1 MARKINVPGVGE
13 VTVPSSATDAEIIQF
28 AQKVQEAGSVKAAYE
43 KAVAERPGAF
53 MSGVYGAGSDLSATL
68 ARATQEAGLN
78 PAVDFYSAS
87 ESLGQRA
94 AQYTPTIGD
103 YQNIGG
109 IGDAFTYLGELAAQ
123 SAPRMLATG
132 AATYFGGPR
141 AGFAVAQP
149 MFTGSNLRR
158 QAEEQNIPLSET
170 QLGPAALSA
179 IPQAALELIPFEG
192 RLFQMFKSASEPV
205 KRSMAREIVAR
216 IPGTAASEALTETSQ
231 QAIEILQANPDK
243 LLEMDDATVNELINA
258 AVGGAVLGGVLGAGS
273 TALNVRA
280 ERQQQESAEQLQ
292 SLKDTIQKEADEG
305 RSIDIRSETNLGV
318 EALQLKQASANLEV
332 KPIKKVI
339 EDKEGNKR
347 EVDAFTIRDLG
358 DKSKGKVNIGE
369 FANEEAAKQAVAAYQ
384 AIVAKPTATPPSVA
398 PQAAPQA
405 PQPSVK
411 LEPTIEAKKPAQPP
425 SAPAATTTPPGVG
438 KAASELPKV
447 PERPVPE
454 APATFDK
461 QREALQRETRAA
473 MLYNTTDKV
482 PPKLVNPRIKRIKLD
497 DGRTIDFNRTKFTED
512 QVREAVANNRL
523 NEILELGP
531 FNREEAVASELRGN
545 APVAVV
551 ERTPEG
557 VEVKAAAGTTE
568 TAPAQVQALEQTK
581 TAPENKIVVEP
592 VQDLVAGRLAP
603 ELTAD
608 ERVAIWKSVAP
619 QAESFRDL
627 TPDQQNEYFSR
638 LKVAQDERAKKP
650 VMEEKG
656 GKKLSAT
663 PAAEPA
669 AEPVPAVA
677 VLASRPELADKVGE
691 SLKKRLSSMGLGN
704 VAFKLQTAVKSGEFG
719 RYGQG
724 VYDPATKTIEI
735 SLSAVDPKATDEEFI
750 ARLSEIVDHE
760 AIHAVVD
767 LGVLT
772 KEEFSSLLQ
781 KAGTTKYP
789 GSSFTYL
796 ERAFATYSTLDDY
809 KNTDGTVN
817 RLSVAE
823 EAVAEMFRDW
833 NAGRLK
839 VEDKPRGLFTR
850 MREFFRRVRVA
861 ANDAGF
867 AKVFEEIKS
876 GEMAKRQAAPTE
888 GGAKKLSTLPSLG
901 TAGGVDREA
910 QKNLSLSRATGFNK
924 EYLKRTP
931 ELQEAVVKLGA
942 GEITQQEYE
951 RIVDT
956 YRPVMPFQEVPAPT
970 PEETARKALSDGAG
984 QSPEK
989 AAKYGIPSSVLK
1001 DGDDVQIRLDIPS
1014 YTGDYKAWVVTV
1026 HTPRTTNPNLKTSFD
1041 AGATIGY
1048 ESVAV
1053 ATDVYLGVNQ
1063 ESAFAIAK
1071 GVGATGKPV
1080 SKGTIA
1086 TMLGKW
1092 KNASPEEAYR
1102 MAQEAMNDSSWRQV
1116 GMDPFR
1122 HAYFYDRKTMEPIYS
1137 ADMVIQIG
1145 PLVLAK
1151 NANGQRLMSQ
1161 VKADASFVQRKFSI
1175 PARLTGDSEQE
1186 FKQWWKS
1193 SKAVDRNGKPRIY
1206 YHGRPRPLREGQF
1219 NRGASGALQGEEG
1232 PYYFSPDAF
1241 FASDYA
1247 TLDLSKGGDR
1257 KRTET
1262 GTMYPVFLS
1271 VQNPWDYEK
1280 ASNVDDVIEY
1290 IAAGLESG
1298 KIPESDLSLLKYGLP
1313 ETTSLKKIGIYIE
1326 NGDWDAIELPA
1337 VQRAIRDLGFDGF
1350 YLVEDGVRNLAV
1362 YKPQQIK
1369 SIYNQFEPGTATSR
1383 KLAIAPSYTRDNPN
1397 YTPEVSDSGVRIR
1410 TIVGDPNLEQIKSA
1424 FERMDNAAKMFPDP
1438 LASDA
1443 AWLDAISYAYNED
1456 TGIVMPPAWA
1466 IQMAANPQR
1475 WASWMKLTP
1484 EQISGTDEG
1493 FASIKRIGALYRSGK
1508 ASPDVTGAL
1517 FFWVYMSRM
1526 ASAFPHESGFLDAI
1540 EGAMPFIRKAYAGTF
1555 TADPTLVTMTS
1566 TSESAKEAKKNAGFS
1581 KDSKPYEIAQ
1591 AGRSDLDDYFLMVER
1606 VLPDDSPG
1614 QSVTNNMNSFGRDF
1628 LVTMS
1633 KPAKGAKTSR
1643 LAALHKALSDPKK
1656 TGPEIRRYF
1665 HELLE
1670 GDGAGFDNKIL
1681 SFGIL
1686 MSGRE
1691 DVLVF
1696 DRIQINQKFGG
1707 GQTNKIY
1714 DDMASGFNGVRGLVI
1729 YEAVERGLKDRIQP
1743 LYDMIGRP
1751 QDGTLGR
1758 YHWESWIRSSGQ
1770 VVGHPTIEALADLA
1784 AGESDPFINISSR
1797 EGRFHRAMYGV
1808 QYIRRKGGGKEF
1820 IYTLRNGEEYAFTN
1834 KSDIDEILNTD
1845 NLKKADV
1852 AAVPKW
1858 FPGVSSFEG
1867 GSISW
1872 RDYPGVNVDKIE
1884 EIIKERGRLVSAKS
1898 NRATS
1903 PTSGANA
1910 ARLAGHYATAL
1921 ATRWEFGRK
1930 PLGGR
1935 PNARL
1940 PQSYAEADRANAG
1953 RDVIAKYVAKPGV
1966 PESYAAAG
1974 ASSPTYLELDPKASA
1989 KKFRD
1994 AISKSKAGGVYGAAV
2009 QVYDESEYAKM
2020 RLFLTEDGMAG
2031 FALKGDDIVS
2041 VFNTKG
2047 GKNKATALAAL
2058 SLAVQLGGRKLDCF
2072 DTVLPGLYAMAG
2084 FRAVSRIKFNPDPKI
2099 IPKGWNY
2106 DTFAEFNGGMPD
2118 VVFMVFDPSSWS
2130 VYKSTDGDLY
2140 LGDDAY
2146 DQAVAAQEAA
2156 IFKEPTEEEVK
2167 AAKEAKKTQKAE
2179 KKLSVSPAYNNVRQF
2194 TQADVDKVL
2203 EGLNYGAGIDYI
2215 QKIVDSGVVKRFVP
2229 ERFRPTRRATSTF
2242 MANWADKMISVGEMI
2257 DYIRKNGGKVTDAM
2271 DVYMQEELMHGIVS
2285 EDLAAREN
2293 GLYKNLMD
2301 FLKSSGVKLKATE
2314 EEAKRGDYGLE
2325 DYLYARHA
2333 GERNQRIRDIGN
2345 KDPEKGSGMTDLE
2358 AQEILDAVNKSPK
2371 KNQILKAA
2379 ALFDKIVEDTNRVR
2393 IESGLTPDFSAMEVI
2408 DENGNKVIADMRVF
2422 KYYAPL
2428 RGFLE
2433 ENLEYGV
2440 NPEEELRA
2448 RVGSGL
2454 NVRGREDKQAM
2465 GRKSRASDI
2474 VAHAI
2479 LQNSEAVI
2487 RGAKNRVGNSL
2498 VKLVETNPKQ
2508 AEEFGVKLLKKAPT
2522 KAVINK
2528 NGVIQTIVD
2537 PMFKMRPDILI
2548 VKAMPDAAK
2557 GLKGGEQVVLEISNE
2572 ALQKA
2577 LIAKKVVGS
2586 AMAEKILSAAQWVN
2600 RAVAM
2605 VNTGLN
2611 PEFMLTN
2618 FPRDLQTA
2626 LVNIE
2631 QYQTPGIRKK
2641 IMKDVMPAMKGA
2653 WNVMRDPDA
2662 KGFWEDAFRE
2672 FKQQGGMTSGMAG
2685 IRGIEERINN
2695 IGQMMKDPS
2704 GSYQG
2709 RAIEAGKS
2717 IVGFLED
2724 MNGAVENAI
2733 RLSVYKN
2740 LADNGFTKQRAAQA
2754 SKNLTVNFDKRGEY
2768 GSVFNALYLFFNASV
2783 QGTLAMG
2790 IAAARSPRVR
2800 KIISGIIVL
2809 GIMQDVINSILSPED
2824 DDNKN
2829 VYDKIP
2835 DYKLR
2840 TNLIIM
2846 EPFGITER
2854 GFLSIPLPYGY
2865 NAFFNMGRSLSRRLR
2880 GEYSTMEATN
2890 NIMGTFVDA
2899 FNPIGGTENLLN
2911 AMSPTIIDPL
2921 VSLYLNQ
2928 DFTGRKIYPE
2938 PFPGA
2943 TPKSD
2948 SNTYWTT
2955 TSPLFKSLTQFLNSA
2970 TGGSEYVPGM
2980 IDLSPDVIQYLFEYA
2995 TGGAGAFA
3003 LRTIDTPANV
3013 IIPLLRGDLDE
3024 IEMNNVPVFRK
3035 LVGNVSDRVIT
3046 EGYMQNANYLL
3057 SRGKE
3062 LEAAVQSGDAAR
3074 VKETREKYKEEIR
3087 VYPQVKSLVN
3097 RRNKIA
3103 SDLRKL
3109 RENPRIPEDQKR
3121 VRVDQMQK
3129 QIVEITSQ
3137 VNSIY
3142 EKIADKKSIGV
3153 F

>member
-43 KAVAERPGAF
+43 KAIAERPGAF

-384 AIVAKPTATPPSVA
+384 AIVAKPTVTPPSVA
-398 PQAAPQA
+398 PQAAPET
-405 PQPSVK
+405 PQPSIK
-411 LEPTIEAKKPAQPP
+411 LEPTIEAKKPVQPP
-425 SAPAATTTPPGVG
+425 AAPAATTTPPGVG

-497 DGRTIDFNRTKFTED
+497 DGRTIDFNRTKFTEA
-512 QVREAVANNRL
+512 QVRDAVANNRL

-1026 HTPRTTNPNLKTSFD
+1026 HAPRTTNPNLKTSFD

-1193 SKAVDRNGKPRIY
+1193 SKAVDRNGKPRVY
-1206 YHGRPRPLREGQF
+1206 YNGRTRPLREGQF
-1219 NRGASGALQGEEG
+1219 NRGASGALPGEEG

-1247 TLDLSKGGDR
+1247 THNLSKGGDR
-1257 KRTET
+1257 KKTET

-1280 ASNVDDVIEY
+1280 SRNVDDVIDY
-1290 IAAGLESG
+1290 IAEGLESG
-1298 KIPESDLSLLKYGLP
+1298 RIPESDLSLLKYGVP
-1313 ETTSLKKIGIYIE
+1313 ETTSLKKIGVYLE
-1326 NGDWDAIELPA
+1326 KGDWEAIELPA

-1383 KLAIAPSYTRDNPN
+1383 KLSIAPQISPSTQDRQKRAFGLFPYLRSAASRYFTDHSRLIHANTKPHLAEGDLANLDMLLARHPN
-1397 YTPEVSDSGVRIR
+1397 T
-1410 TIVGDPNLEQIKSA
+1410 
-1424 FERMDNAAKMFPDP
+1424 
-1438 LASDA
+1438 LASEEDFA
-1443 AWLDAISYAYNED
+1443 NYMADILGKQANQETGVPLVPYNAVK
-1456 TGIVMPPAWA
+1456 I
-1466 IQMAANPQR
+1466 ANDPSIIEAQLR
-1475 WASWMKLTP
+1475 SLTP
-1484 EQISGTDEG
+1484 GQLSQANDGLRE
-1493 FASIKRIGALYRSGK
+1493 ALRLRAAYQNGSATIEHTGK
-1508 ASPDVTGAL
+1508 LLLWGILSRGVSPFVQ
-1517 FFWVYMSRM
+1517 
-1526 ASAFPHESGFLDAI
+1526 ESMFLDAVNGHGNVGGVGRFI
-1540 EGAMPFIRKAYAGTF
+1540 EAAAKGEFNLEEYNEWLDLVVPEGATGAGSSHNLGAFGET
-1555 TADPTLVTMTS
+1555 TLTKLQERLPNGQTLFERIHEIIS
-1566 TSESAKEAKKNAGFS
+1566 DYSLSGKEARREFHKVNTAIGVNNKVISFMLLVS
-1581 KDSKPYEIAQ
+1581 
-1591 AGRSDLDDYFLMVER
+1591 GRSDVLVLDR
-1606 VLPDDSPG
+1606 VQMRNQFDD
-1614 QSVTNNMNSFGRDF
+1614 GRFEGYNLYDGE
-1628 LVTMS
+1628 
-1633 KPAKGAKTSR
+1633 KIRPI
-1643 LAALHKALSDPKK
+1643 KADGTEGKAQVVSGTAIADL
-1656 TGPEIRRYF
+1656 
-1665 HELLE
+1665 
-1670 GDGAGFDNKIL
+1670 GDGI
-1681 SFGIL
+1681 
-1686 MSGRE
+1686 M
-1691 DVLVF
+1691 
-1696 DRIQINQKFGG
+1696 
-1707 GQTNKIY
+1707 
-1714 DDMASGFNGVRGLVI
+1714 GLAY
-1729 YEAVERGLKDRIQP
+1729 YEALERDLEASIRAA
-1743 LYDMIGRP
+1743 YAAVGR
-1751 QDGTLGR
+1751 GSEASLGR
-1758 YHWESWIRSSGQ
+1758 YHWESWVASSAQEVDHGTITGIINDALGQ
-1770 VVGHPTIEALADLA
+1770 IDPYGLVTTREGKYDNFLSGAKYGYTKEGQPYVALPDGLGNNYVFTPKDAKEVVKGYKRKRTGIIDDPDTFRVSEGTTGAWYERPEINREAL
-1784 AGESDPFINISSR
+1784 
-1797 EGRFHRAMYGV
+1797 
-1808 QYIRRKGGGKEF
+1808 
-1820 IYTLRNGEEYAFTN
+1820 
-1834 KSDIDEILNTD
+1834 
-1845 NLKKADV
+1845 
-1852 AAVPKW
+1852 
-1858 FPGVSSFEG
+1858 
-1867 GSISW
+1867 
-1872 RDYPGVNVDKIE
+1872 RDYLAEQIE
-1884 EIIKERGRLVSAKS
+1884 RRRNFVEPVSKPSEEQPDVYRPRLGRGRLGKVTPGK
-1898 NRATS
+1898 
-1903 PTSGANA
+1903 
-1910 ARLAGHYATAL
+1910 TA
-1921 ATRWEFGRK
+1921 
-1930 PLGGR
+1930 
-1935 PNARL
+1935 
-1940 PQSYAEADRANAG
+1940 SDIAD
-1953 RDVIAKYVAKPGV
+1953 KY
-1966 PESYAAAG
+1966 
-1974 ASSPTYLELDPKASA
+1974 
-1989 KKFRD
+1989 
-1994 AISKSKAGGVYGAAV
+1994 I
-2009 QVYDESEYAKM
+2009 
-2020 RLFLTEDGMAG
+2020 
-2031 FALKGDDIVS
+2031 
-2041 VFNTKG
+2041 
-2047 GKNKATALAAL
+2047 
-2058 SLAVQLGGRKLDCF
+2058 
-2072 DTVLPGLYAMAG
+2072 
-2084 FRAVSRIKFNPDPKI
+2084 
-2099 IPKGWNY
+2099 
-2106 DTFAEFNGGMPD
+2106 
-2118 VVFMVFDPSSWS
+2118 
-2130 VYKSTDGDLY
+2130 
-2140 LGDDAY
+2140 
-2146 DQAVAAQEAA
+2146 
-2156 IFKEPTEEEVK
+2156 
-2167 AAKEAKKTQKAE
+2167 
-2179 KKLSVSPAYNNVRQF
+2179 KKLSVAPAYNNVKQF
-2194 TQADVDKVL
+2194 TQADVDKVV

-2271 DVYMQEELMHGIVS
+2271 DVYMQEELMHGAVS

-2371 KNQILKAA
+2371 KAQILKAA

-2557 GLKGGEQVVLEISNE
+2557 GLKGGEQVVLEINNE

-2577 LIAKKVVGS
+2577 LIAKKVAGS

-2695 IGQMMKDPS
+2695 IGQMMKDPR

-2911 AMSPTIIDPL
+2911 AMSPTIVDPL

-2980 IDLSPDVIQYLFEYA
+2980 IDLSPDVVQYLFEYA

-3013 IIPLLRGDLDE
+3013 IIPLLKGDLDE